1 MMSDLTI
8 VQLTDTHLRPTG
20 ELVHGV
26 VDTDANLARVLTQ
39 LRAAGQHVDALVLS
53 GDLSDN
59 GSPEAYRRLRAAVE
73 PVAAELG
80 AEIVYV
86 MGNHDE
92 RAAFGE
98 ELLDRAP
105 GSVDPALPHD
115 SCVEIAG
122 LRVIALDSTTP
133 LRHEGRLELEQLA
146 WLSER
151 LRVPAPRGTLLVL
164 HHPPIPSPVATADF
178 LKLEDADRLA
188 EVLAGSDVRMILCGH
203 NHLTAAAAVAGIP
216 VWIGPALSYRIDPM
230 APVGRHRGLAGFGY
244 SRIDLVG
251 ETMLATA
258 IEATPAVAVYDRPE
272 AEVLEQLAAI
282 AARTR

>member
-1 MMSDLTI
+1 MSDLTI
-8 VQLTDTHLRPTG
+8 VQLTDTHLRPVG

-26 VDTDANLARVLTQ
+26 VDTDANLARVLTH
-39 LRAAGQHVDALVLS
+39 LREAGQRVDALVLS

-98 ELLDRAP
+98 ELLDLPA
-105 GSVDPALPHD
+105 GSVDTALPHD
-115 SCVEIAG
+115 SVREVAG
-122 LRVIALDSTTP
+122 VRIIALDSTTP
-133 LRHEGRLELEQLA
+133 MRHEGRLELDQLA
-146 WLSER
+146 WLTEQ
-151 LRVPAPRGTLLVL
+151 LRTPAPRGTVLVL
-164 HHPPIPSPVATADF
+164 HHPPLPSPVLAADL

-188 EVLAGSDVRMILCGH
+188 QVLDGTDVRMILCGH
-203 NHLTAAAAVAGIP
+203 NHLTGAGAVAGIP
-216 VWIGPALSYRIDPM
+216 VWIGPALSYRLDPM
-230 APVGRHRGLAGFGY
+230 APAGRHRGHTGFGY

-251 ETMLATA
+251 ETVLATA
-258 IEATPAVAVYDRPE
+258 IEATPATPIYDRPE
-272 AEVLEQLAAI
+272 SEVLEQLAAI

>member
-1 MMSDLTI
+1 MSDLTI
-8 VQLTDTHLRPTG
+8 VQLTDTHLRPAG

-26 VDTDANLARVLTQ
+26 VDTDANLARVLTH
-39 LRAAGQHVDALVLS
+39 LREAGQHVDALVLS

-59 GSPEAYRRLRAAVE
+59 GSPEAYKRLRAAVE

-98 ELLDRAP
+98 ELLDLAP
-105 GSVDPALPHD
+105 GSVDTTLPHD
-115 SCVEIAG
+115 RSIEIAG
-122 LRVIALDSTTP
+122 LRVIVLDSTTP

-146 WLSER
+146 WL
-151 LRVPAPRGTLLVL
+151 RVQLHTPAPRGTVLVL
-164 HHPPIPSPVATADF
+164 HHPPLPSPIATADF
-178 LKLEDADRLA
+178 LKLEDADRLV
-188 EVLAGSDVRMILCGH
+188 EVLDGSDVRMILCGH

-230 APVGRHRGLAGFGY
+230 APAGRHRGLTGFGY
-244 SRIDLVG
+244 SRIDLIGSTV
-251 ETMLATA
+251 LATA
-258 IEATPAVAVYDRPE
+258 IEATPATPVYDRP
-272 AEVLEQLAAI
+272 ATEVLEQLAAI

>member
-105 GSVDPALPHD
+105 GSVDPTLPHD

-146 WLSER
+146 WLAEQ

-272 AEVLEQLAAI
+272 AEVLDQLAAI

>member
-1 MMSDLTI
+1 MSELTV
-8 VQLTDTHLRPTG
+8 VQLTDTHLRPAG

-39 LRAAGQHVDALVLS
+39 LREAGQRIDALVLS
-53 GDLSDN
+53 GDLADN

-92 RAAFGE
+92 RAAFGT
-98 ELLDRAP
+98 ELLDLE
-105 GSVDPALPHD
+105 SVNPERPYDR
-115 SCVEIAG
+115 CVEVAG
-122 LRVIALDSTTP
+122 LRIVVLDSTTP

-146 WLSER
+146 WLTDQ
-151 LRVPAPRGTLLVL
+151 LRTPAPRGTLLVL

-188 EVLAGSDVRMILCGH
+188 EVIEGTDVRMVLCGH
-203 NHLTAAAAVAGIP
+203 NHLTATAAIAGIP
-216 VWIGPALSYRIDPM
+216 VWVGPAMSYRIDPM
-230 APVGRHRGLAGFGY
+230 APAGRHRGFAGFGY

-251 ETMLATA
+251 STLLATA
-258 IEATPAVAVYDRPE
+258 IEATPATPVYDRAE

>member
-1 MMSDLTI
+1 MSDLTI
-8 VQLTDTHLRPTG
+8 VQLTDTHLRPAG

-26 VDTDANLARVLTQ
+26 VDTDANLTRVLTH
-39 LRAAGQHVDALVLS
+39 LREAGQHVDALVLS

-92 RAAFGE
+92 RGAFGE
-98 ELLDRAP
+98 ELLDLAP
-105 GSVDPALPHD
+105 GSVDTTLPHD
-115 SCVEIAG
+115 RIVEVAG
-122 LRVIALDSTTP
+122 LRIIALDSTTP
-133 LRHEGRLELEQLA
+133 LRHEGRLEVEQLA
-146 WLSER
+146 WLSVQ
-151 LRVPAPRGTLLVL
+151 LRTPAPRGTVLVL
-164 HHPPIPSPVATADF
+164 HHPPLPSPIATVDF

-230 APVGRHRGLAGFGY
+230 PPAGRHRGFAGFGY
-244 SRIDLVG
+244 SRIDVVG
-251 ETMLATA
+251 STVLATA
-258 IEATPAVAVYDRPE
+258 IEATPATPVYDRPE